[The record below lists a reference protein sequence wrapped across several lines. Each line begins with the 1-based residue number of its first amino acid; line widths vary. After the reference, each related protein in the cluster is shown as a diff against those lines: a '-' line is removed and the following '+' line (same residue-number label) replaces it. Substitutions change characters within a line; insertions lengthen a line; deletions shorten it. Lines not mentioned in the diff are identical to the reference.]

1 MQNRSLK
8 IASFNI
14 NGVLNPV
21 KREKIL
27 SKLKKD
33 KIQIAFLQETHL
45 SDSEH
50 AKLYQIASAQQNSYD
65 LASIIHLRRAV
76 SGPSIN
82 IWLI

>member
-21 KREKIL
+21 KRGKIL

-33 KIQIAFLQETHL
+33 KIQIAFLQGTHL
-45 SDSEH
+45 SVS
-50 AKLYQIASAQQNSYD
+50 KLNQD
-65 LASIIHLRRAV
+65 LNEVHI
-76 SGPSIN
+76 
-82 IWLI
+82 